1 MNTRRGA
8 CRRGCSAF
16 NSARAAATSGRSCS
30 AACSVFFEADAV
42 TLVEAPHRA
51 CCSSQ
56 LLVGAK
62 PYANLIERQVR
73 LRRNK
78 IEQPLAMLLQRRA
91 GVAGPGLGF
100 DASRRRPAF
109 DPADRRRGTDVEHT
123 PRLACALAGLD
134 HRHRPYTQILR
145 VSLGHRP
152 PPPLPS
158 EDSESDLR
166 ARGNPL

>member
-16 NSARAAATSGRSCS
+16 SSARAAATSGRSCS

-51 CCSSQ
+51 GCVFQ

-62 PYANLIERQVR
+62 PRANLIERQIG
-73 LRRNK
+73 LRRNE
-78 IEQPLAMLLQRRA
+78 IEQPLAMLLKRRA

-100 DASRRRPAF
+100 DAAGRRPAI
-109 DPADRRRGTDVEHT
+109 DPADT
-123 PRLACALAGLD
+123 
-134 HRHRPYTQILR
+134 RP
-145 VSLGHRP
+145 GADG
-152 PPPLPS
+152 
-158 EDSESDLR
+158 E
-166 ARGNPL
+166 